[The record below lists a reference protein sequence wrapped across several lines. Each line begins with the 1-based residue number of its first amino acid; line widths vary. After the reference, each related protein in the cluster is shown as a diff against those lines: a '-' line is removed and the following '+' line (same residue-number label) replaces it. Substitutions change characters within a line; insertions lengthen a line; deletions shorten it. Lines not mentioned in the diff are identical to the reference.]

1 MTFDDSPAAPAAGGF
16 SARVGV
22 PRQLKITLGQHSDK
36 GRKAAN
42 QDFHGV
48 CIPQEPQLGAK
59 GIAVA
64 LADGISTSNVSQV
77 ASQATVKSL
86 LEDYYCTS
94 QAWSVRKSVQQVLMA
109 INSWL
114 WAQTR
119 QSQFRYELER
129 GYVCTLS
136 ALVLKSNTA
145 YLFHVGDSRVHRV
158 RDGALEQLTQ
168 DHRVWVSQEHSHLT
182 RAFGMNAEI
191 DIDYQALPLSVGD
204 VFFLATDGVH
214 EFVSAQFVAQSIA
227 GHAQDLDAAARAIV
241 AEALERGSI
250 DNLTAQI
257 VRIEELPDQDAD
269 EILRASSELPFPPLL
284 VPRELFDGYRIVRE
298 LHASA
303 RSHVYL
309 ATDDAGDPPLVIKTL
324 STEMQLD
331 PAQVERFALEEWI
344 ARRINN
350 AHVARPVLP
359 KRARNFIY
367 TVSEFIDGQTLAQ
380 WMIDN
385 PRPDLET
392 VRRIVEQIAN
402 GVAAFHRLEMLHQ
415 DLRPANVMIDRHG
428 TVKIVD
434 FGATRV
440 AGIVESSARAAESPL
455 LGTAQYTAPEYFLGE
470 PGSPRSDQFSLGVIA
485 YQMLSG
491 RLPYG
496 AEVAKSRTRA
506 DQRRLAY
513 RPVLD
518 DERDIPAWFDE
529 VLRKA
534 THPDPAKRYEEL
546 SEFVHDLRHPNAAYL
561 NRTRA
566 PLLER
571 NPAAFWKGVSLIL
584 AAIIV
589 ALLLGSGPIS

>member
-1 MTFDDSPAAPAAGGF
+1 VTFEDSPAAGAAGVF
-16 SARVGV
+16 FTRVDV
-22 PRQLKITLGQHSDK
+22 SRQLKISLGQHSDK
-36 GRKAAN
+36 GRKETN
-42 QDFHGV
+42 QDFHGA

-59 GIAVA
+59 GIAIA
-64 LADGISTSNVSQV
+64 LADGISTSSVSQA

-94 QAWSVRKSVQQVLMA
+94 HAWSVRKSVQQVLTA

-119 QSQFRYELER
+119 QSQFRYEIER

-145 YLFHVGDSRVHRV
+145 YLFHVGDARIYRV
-158 RDGALEQLTQ
+158 RGEALEQLTQ
-168 DHRVWVSQEHSHLT
+168 DHRLWVSQEQSHLT
-182 RAFGMNAEI
+182 RAFGMQDQV
-191 DIDYQALPLSVGD
+191 DIDYQALQLNVGD
-204 VFFLATDGVH
+204 VFFCATDGVH
-214 EFVSAQFVAQSIA
+214 EFVNARFVAQAIA
-227 GHAQDLDAAARAIV
+227 ANPQDLDAAARAIV

-269 EILRASSELPFPPLL
+269 EILRSLSELPFPPLL

-309 ATDDAGDPPLVIKTL
+309 ASDDETRPPVVIKTL
-324 STEMQLD
+324 STELQQD
-331 PAQVERFALEEWI
+331 PQQVDRFLMEDWI

-350 AHVARPVLP
+350 AHVMRPIEATRV
-359 KRARNFIY
+359 RNFIY
-367 TVSEFIDGQTLAQ
+367 TVSEYIDGQTLSQ

-385 PRPDLET
+385 PKPDVET
-392 VRRIVEQIAN
+392 VRDIIEQIAQ
-402 GVAAFHRLEMLHQ
+402 GVTAFHRLEMLHQ
-415 DLRPANVMIDRHG
+415 DLRPANVMIDRRG

-434 FGATRV
+434 FGSTRV
-440 AGIVESSARAAESPL
+440 AGIVEASNLAAETHL
-455 LGTAQYTAPEYFLGE
+455 LGTVQYTAPEYFLGE
-470 PGSPRSDQFSLGVIA
+470 PGTPASDQFSLGVIA
-485 YQMLSG
+485 YHMLSG

-496 AEVAKSRTRA
+496 AEVSRSRTRA
-506 DQRRLAY
+506 AQRRLAY
-513 RPVLD
+513 RSVLD
-518 DERDIPAWFDE
+518 DEREIPAWIDE

-534 THPDPAKRYEEL
+534 THPDPMKRYQEL
-546 SEFVHDLRHPNAAYL
+546 SEFVHDLRHPSAAYL
-561 NRTRA
+561 NRTRR

-571 NPAAFWKGVSLIL
+571 NPAAFWKGVSLLL
-584 AAIIV
+584 AIV
-589 ALLLGSGPIS
+589 IVVLLLR